1 MVGRLQQ
8 GLDQEYEASA
18 GYKPNKADWLE
29 GQWAGLQ
36 VASSDDR
43 RGSTAVEFDLLKE
56 VGYSISEVPAHVHVN
71 PKIIRQLKAK
81 RQMIDTGEG
90 IAWARAASPA
100 LGQRLLQA
108 ARIRLAAQEHARGT
122 FRQPP

>member
-36 VASSDDR
+36 IASGDDR

-56 VGYSISEVPAHVHVN
+56 VGYSISEVPANVHVN
-71 PKIIRQLKAK
+71 PKIIRQLQAK
-81 RQMIDTGEG
+81 RKMIDTGEG
-90 IAWARAASPA
+90 IDWATAESPA
-100 LGQRLLQA
+100 F
-108 ARIRLAAQEHARGT
+108 GT
-122 FRQPP
+122 QIG